1 MAFHGLPWP
10 SMTSRAFVFLSSRL
24 RSLPVR
30 STQPA
35 PSCSPSALDNSHARI
50 WRSAHSP
57 FLTCSARCSPRA
69 RARPSRRPDNYGP
82 TPRRRCGT
90 IALSSPPPT
99 AHRPPPTARRETHV
113 ALSST
118 RLRAPRRHPQSLSPL
133 ARCARCRSTKM
144 EALQTELTQAGLPGT
159 VSEQLAMLLA
169 CGVLAS
175 PPCLQV
181 HSHLAHTSSPH
192 CRRTHMKKQT
202 ALGCL
207 NLS

>member
-1 MAFHGLPWP
+1 MTFHGLPWP

-99 AHRPPPTARRETHV
+99 AHRPPPAGRHTCTLIDPPPCAPPAPSITFAPGPLCSVPQHEDGGSPNRTDAGRTPGDGLRAARH
-113 ALSST
+113 ALSV
-118 RLRAPRRHPQSLSPL
+118 RG
-133 ARCARCRSTKM
+133 AR
-144 EALQTELTQAGLPGT
+144 
-159 VSEQLAMLLA
+159 
-169 CGVLAS
+169 
-175 PPCLQV
+175 
-181 HSHLAHTSSPH
+181 
-192 CRRTHMKKQT
+192 
-202 ALGCL
+202 
-207 NLS
+207 